1 MSFIVT
7 YGGITDQ
14 SVGCHAKTRPSV
26 PAPVRRVSAS
36 TVAGM
41 DGSYY
46 DTDEAFEDIAIQI
59 TFSFSNPNRNQWHTI
74 YRAIKA
80 WLLSGL
86 NGDLAFSDDPGFHYR
101 VKSVVIN
108 STERIAFTIGEVSAT
123 FICEGYT
130 YVDGGDIAIPLQ
142 ANLQNDYSVS
152 KPIYQITGTG
162 QCTLT
167 VNGKTMVATVNQ
179 NLTID
184 TERML
189 AIQDGSTWVNT
200 MVTGD
205 YQDLWLQPG
214 MNSLSITSGFTVT
227 LKPQWRCV

>member
-7 YGGITDQ
+7 YSGTTDQ
-14 SVGCHAKTRPSV
+14 SVGCHAKSRPSV
-26 PAPVRRVSAS
+26 PAPGRRVSAS
-36 TVAGM
+36 TVLGM

-46 DTDEAFEDIAIQI
+46 DTDDAFEDIAIPI
-59 TFSFSNPNRNQWHTI
+59 IFSFSNQNRNQWHTI
-74 YRAIKA
+74 YRSVKA

-86 NGDLAFSDDPGFHYR
+86 NGDLRFSDDPGFHYR
-101 VKSVVIN
+101 VKNVVIN
-108 STERIAFTIGEVSAT
+108 STERIAFTIGEIAAT

-130 YVDGGDIAIPLQ
+130 YVDEGDTEISLQ
-142 ANLQNDYSVS
+142 ANIQNDYSTS
-152 KPIYQITGTG
+152 KPIYTILGTG

-167 VNGKTMVATVNQ
+167 VNGKTMTATVNQ

-200 MVTGD
+200 MVSGD
-205 YQDLWLQPG
+205 YQDLWLHPG
-214 MNSLSITSGFTVT
+214 MNSLAITSGFTVT